1 MAKAVTPRVFS
12 RSYPWHG
19 WLGLGMVAV
28 FWALNWSLDG
38 LRTHWGFF
46 PLWLG
51 YCLAVD
57 GLNVYRTG
65 TSLLTRGPWRYLTLF
80 LISAPIWWS
89 FELVNWR
96 TQNWQYLGREFFSD
110 LEYLLLASLSFSTV
124 VPAVLGTA
132 ELFAGT
138 DLIRRLRPGPRVGAD
153 LRTTRL
159 VFVLGLGMFLALM
172 VWPRYFFPFTWTFM
186 VFTLEPINAWLG
198 NRSLFQWTARRDW
211 RPLAALALGVL
222 TCGFFWE
229 LWNYFSF
236 PKWVYSVPFFGFWH
250 IFEMPLLGYLGYIPF
265 ALELFAIVH
274 LVLGI
279 AGRSQSDYVT
289 AGLAPD

>member
-19 WLGLGMVAV
+19 WLGLGMVVV

-38 LRTHWGFF
+38 LRTHWGVF

-110 LEYLLLASLSFSTV
+110 LEYLLLASLSF
-124 VPAVLGTA
+124 
-132 ELFAGT
+132 
-138 DLIRRLRPGPRVGAD
+138 
-153 LRTTRL
+153 
-159 VFVLGLGMFLALM
+159 
-172 VWPRYFFPFTWTFM
+172 
-186 VFTLEPINAWLG
+186 
-198 NRSLFQWTARRDW
+198 
-211 RPLAALALGVL
+211 
-222 TCGFFWE
+222 
-229 LWNYFSF
+229 
-236 PKWVYSVPFFGFWH
+236 
-250 IFEMPLLGYLGYIPF
+250 
-265 ALELFAIVH
+265 
-274 LVLGI
+274 
-279 AGRSQSDYVT
+279 
-289 AGLAPD
+289 